1 MSWMPESNRG
11 IVLSDSSGL
20 GHRDA
25 RSSTRAWRCFSS
37 ADNAAPHPGR
47 YPGIRVRG
55 VIPTLLSTVQHAHAL
70 AHPFG
75 PPGFVERLRE
85 RLGRAYIPAIV
96 IVESLLGAAF
106 FALSSV
112 LEQQAAR
119 EEPGDLSLRVNLLL
133 ALARRRRWL
142 LGMAAGLAGYAM
154 QFIALRRG
162 SLALVQPILV
172 TGLTMALAGSA
183 LAEHRRLSRS
193 EWLANA
199 QILGGIALFIAAAQP
214 GLGHPR
220 GSPTGWILLAAIS
233 TTAVA
238 ALVALSHGSAPRR
251 SLALGAATGIVFG
264 VTAAITE
271 RASHRLGISLGYALG
286 DWSPYVLIA
295 VSIGGLL
302 LNQSAF
308 QAGDLRWSLPA
319 ITVLEPLVAIL
330 IGQALFHEHIAAGAL
345 HVTGETLGLVSMVVG
360 VFVLARSPALT
371 HRAPTR
377 AADAPAL

>member
-1 MSWMPESNRG
+1 
-11 IVLSDSSGL
+11 
-20 GHRDA
+20 
-25 RSSTRAWRCFSS
+25 
-37 ADNAAPHPGR
+37 
-47 YPGIRVRG
+47 
-55 VIPTLLSTVQHAHAL
+55 VIPTLLAAVQHVHGI

-75 PPGFVERLRE
+75 PHGGFVERLRE

-96 IVESLLGAAF
+96 IVESLVGAAF
-106 FALSSV
+106 FAVSSV

-119 EEPGDLSLRVNLLL
+119 DESSDLSLRVDLLV

-142 LGMAAGLAGYAM
+142 LGMAAGVAGYAM

-162 SLALVQPILV
+162 SLALVQPIFV

-183 LAEHRRLSRS
+183 LAEHRRLSRR

-220 GSPTGWILLAAIS
+220 GSPMGWVLLAAIS

-238 ALVALSHGSAPRR
+238 GLVALSHGSAPRR

-271 RASHRLGISLGYALG
+271 RTSHRLGISLGHALG
-286 DWSPYVLIA
+286 DWSPYVLVV

-308 QAGDLRWSLPA
+308 QAGDLKWSLPA

-330 IGQALFHEHIAAGAL
+330 IGQALFHEHVATSAL
-345 HVTGETLGLVSMVVG
+345 HVTGQALGLASMVLG
-360 VFVLARSPALT
+360 VLILATSPALS
-371 HRAPTR
+371 RLAPAR
-377 AADAPAL
+377 DGPDAPGL